1 VSATEAQFTST
12 AVNRSWYP
20 MKYRMTD
27 YEASGVSDL
36 MRFYS
41 PYGPIRRMIT
51 YFGVG
56 GNLPLYSGHVYNYDY
71 DYILRKTLG
80 LSGFQAQLN
89 RALYAGGKGSNLHDM
104 FCASLAESVE
114 RGLGMLAWF
123 EQVGSV
129 VYGSYKT
136 LSAQGYPCV
145 APDEL
150 GLFAAEQY
158 AEPDFP
164 YVPFTDDSYV
174 GWIEGRRLIS
184 GDPVWFPA
192 QLAAIFYPP
201 VNKDEEQVG
210 YSSSG
215 GLASHVN
222 EREAILHGI
231 LEIFERDAVNIHWY
245 SWIRPK
251 KVVMDRPP
259 ELRELGRLLDLSKSF
274 GAQPTFYLH
283 PLDFPEIRVLTA
295 IEYHDHFTRYKY
307 YAGGGVSPD
316 IEECLL
322 SAVGEFGQAMV
333 PLGISLAAPGWG
345 LSHAMDRLF
354 GVDEAATQ
362 SELNVF
368 IKILSYYGYKENFE
382 RLRWYV
388 DTDQEIGLSEIDR
401 VHLNS
406 LDERWDYVLQTL
418 GAHGIDPIVFDF
430 TPPQFSTVK
439 LMKTFITE
447 LSPPFLPSLPMLGN
461 PRYYRLGHELG
472 VHPEP
477 LTYEGLNPD
486 PMPYP

>member
-1 VSATEAQFTST
+1 MSTDEA
-12 AVNRSWYP
+12 
-20 MKYRMTD
+20 
-27 YEASGVSDL
+27 EGVDDL
-36 MRFYS
+36 LRFYN

-80 LSGFQAQLN
+80 LSGFSAQLN
-89 RALYAGGKGSNLHDM
+89 RALYAGGKGSSLHGM
-104 FCASLAESVE
+104 FCSSLAESIE
-114 RGLGMLAWF
+114 RGLGMLSWF

-129 VYGSYKT
+129 VYGSYRT
-136 LSAQGYPCV
+136 LAAQGYSCV
-145 APDEL
+145 HPSAL
-150 GLFAAEQY
+150 GLFAPQQY

-164 YVPFTDDSYV
+164 YAPFTEDSFI

-184 GDPVWFPA
+184 GRPVWFPA

-201 VNKDEEQVG
+201 VNKAEEQVG

-215 GLASHVN
+215 GLASHIN

-231 LEIFERDAVNIHWY
+231 LEVFERDAVNIHWY
-245 SWIRPK
+245 SRIPPK
-251 KVVMDRPP
+251 KVIIDREPEID
-259 ELRELGRLLDLSKSF
+259 ELRRLLELSTSF
-274 GAQPTFYLH
+274 RAQPTFYLH
-283 PLDFPEIRVLTA
+283 PLDFPEIQVLTA

-354 GVDEAATQ
+354 GVDEDVKQA
-362 SELNVF
+362 ELNVF
-368 IKILSYYGYKENFE
+368 IKILSYYGYKKNFE

-388 DTDQEIGLSEIDR
+388 DTEDSVRLSDLRR
-401 VHLNS
+401 VRLGS
-406 LDERWDYVLQTL
+406 LQERWDYVIDTL
-418 GAHGIDPIVFDF
+418 RAHEMDPVVFDF
-430 TPPQFSTVK
+430 TPSQFSTVK
-439 LMKTFITE
+439 LMKVFITE

-461 PRYYRLGHELG
+461 SRYYELGHELG
-472 VHPEP
+472 IHADR
-477 LTYEGLNPD
+477 LAYDDLNPD